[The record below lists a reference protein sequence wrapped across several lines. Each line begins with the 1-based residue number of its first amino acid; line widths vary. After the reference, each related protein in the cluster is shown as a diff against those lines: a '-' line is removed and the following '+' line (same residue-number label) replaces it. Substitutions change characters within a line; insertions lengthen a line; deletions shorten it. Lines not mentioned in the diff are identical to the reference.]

1 MRRIFIS
8 YRRDDSAD
16 VSGRIRDRLAED
28 FGGRAI
34 FTDVD
39 SIPLGVDFH
48 DYIDRYVGQCEVFL
62 PVIGK
67 DWLCALDDEGQLR
80 LDDPTDFVR
89 LEIESALRRD
99 IPVIPLL
106 VRQAEMPEA
115 AELPASLAE
124 LSRRNGLPVRPDPDF
139 RRDMERLISGI
150 REHILGSTDIRA
162 PAAKAGK
169 LRTMVNRIRAKLP
182 DRATVLRVLGSAGAG
197 LAAGSIGGALLAY
210 LTGLTILD
218 YVLLGAIFGLIF
230 MAWFSILSR
239 LSH

>member
-28 FGGRAI
+28 FGSSAI

-67 DWLCALDDEGQLR
+67 DWLLALDDEDQPR
-80 LDDPTDFVR
+80 LDDPQDFVR
-89 LEIESALRRD
+89 LEIEAALRRG

-115 AELPASLAE
+115 GELPASMAE
-124 LSRRNGLPVRPDPDF
+124 LARRNGLPVRPDPDF

-150 REHILGSTDIRA
+150 RDHIPCATNT
-162 PAAKAGK
+162 AKDPGR
-169 LRTMVNRIRAKLP
+169 LRSLVNRVRAKLP
-182 DRATVLRVLGSAGAG
+182 ERATVLRVLGSAGVG
-197 LAAGSIGGALLAY
+197 LAAGSVGGALLAY
-210 LTGLTILD
+210 LTDMAFVD
-218 YVLLGAIFGLIF
+218 YVLLGAIFGLVF
-230 MAWFSILSR
+230 MGWFSILSR
-239 LSH
+239 LGHPD